1 MIPILILKIGDFH
14 LPPKSDSIFIQVVL
28 ITYTSLFIETHW
40 QSTCHC
46 VMIMIC
52 NCVIFCVTR
61 SWFGNIVWKSFEKIK
76 VIKAKSYNNG
86 KSNRTQN
93 NHFEN
98 SSKDGLHFLFVYSC
112 IAHDDAGTY
121 VVLEFYFYIK
131 ARVRKYV

>member
-1 MIPILILKIGDFH
+1 
-14 LPPKSDSIFIQVVL
+14 
-28 ITYTSLFIETHW
+28 
-40 QSTCHC
+40 
-46 VMIMIC
+46 MIMIC

-98 SSKDGLHFLFVYSC
+98 SSKDGLHFLFICTY
-112 IAHDDAGTY
+112 IAHVYAGNLSSASFTFT
-121 VVLEFYFYIK
+121 LEFYFHI
-131 ARVRKYV
+131 